1 MVFLVIMP
9 LSIDTE
15 WQQLALYAIAA
26 AVVLIALFSIPKIGP
41 IIRGAFSIALLALC
55 LFVLLRQA
63 PFDPNLSRL
72 TAGLGLDDQQVV
84 GQEVR
89 IRMSPDGHFWARASI
104 NGVERRMLI
113 DSGATI
119 TAVSEQTAQA
129 ASVTR
134 NASLM
139 PVMMRTAS
147 GVIKA
152 ETGEIAQLTL
162 GGIEASNLKTVI
174 SPALGPID
182 VLGMNFL
189 SQLASW
195 RVEGRTL
202 ILTPTGGEAPGPA
215 AEPKA
220 PRA

>member
-1 MVFLVIMP
+1 MP
-9 LSIDTE
+9 LSIDNE
-15 WQQLALYAIAA
+15 WQQLALVAIAA
-26 AVVLIALFSIPKIGP
+26 AVVLVALFSIPKIGP
-41 IIRGAFSIALLALC
+41 VIRGAFSIALLALC
-55 LFVLLRQA
+55 LFLVLRQA

-72 TAGLGLDDQQVV
+72 TASLGLDDQKVA
-84 GQEVR
+84 GEEVR

-104 NGVERRMLI
+104 NGLERRMLI
-113 DSGATI
+113 DSGATV
-119 TAVSEQTAQA
+119 TALSEQTAQA

-147 GVIKA
+147 GVIRA
-152 ETGEIAQLTL
+152 ETGEIERLTL
-162 GGIEASNLKTVI
+162 GGIEAQNLKAVI

-202 ILTPTGGEAPGPA
+202 ILTPAKPAQADPEAPATKTPA
-215 AEPKA
+215 A
-220 PRA
+220 